1 MEQSFE
7 STGSAQKVG
16 DSKRTVDFDKLG
28 ERRIIMASNE
38 TWLVWQEV
46 FRKHEAGELI
56 NVDTF
61 CPFKDIA
68 GKGKEKKASV
78 VTPLN
83 QNQLRNLHGL
93 DDAAVAELGMK
104 ILEKNPKVFVKR
116 PTSWSHSLPIHQW
129 CTNKKQK
136 VVVAKLI
143 ADMAMELQVEG
154 ADKVFVGKDLD
165 PRAWLDLKAQLCIN
179 GFHMWVAVNSDKK
192 WINLKC
198 GSGKKVPEPSK

>member
-1 MEQSFE
+1 
-7 STGSAQKVG
+7 
-16 DSKRTVDFDKLG
+16 
-28 ERRIIMASNE
+28 MASNE

-56 NVDTF
+56 DVNILRS
-61 CPFKDIA
+61 FKDIA

-83 QNQLRNLHGL
+83 QNQLRNLHEL

-104 ILEKNPKVFVKR
+104 TLEKNPKVFVKR
-116 PTSWSHSLPIHQW
+116 PMSWSHSLPIHQW

-143 ADMAMELQVEG
+143 ADMAMEL
-154 ADKVFVGKDLD
+154 
-165 PRAWLDLKAQLCIN
+165 
-179 GFHMWVAVNSDKK
+179 
-192 WINLKC
+192 
-198 GSGKKVPEPSK
+198 